1 MAWSS
6 NDQYKIIADKIV
18 SSDPDMVISV
28 AGGLYIN
35 DKSEAN
41 KVATISDLSAGG
53 EVATIE
59 DIAGSQ
65 LLLETGPQT
74 ANYTLQLSDLNKV
87 VAMDGTTLTVFV
99 PLDADVAFP
108 IGAVVYA
115 YDLDAST
122 FTVAGVAGVTVRNAG
137 TVTQYSRISIYKR
150 ATNEWVMHL

>member
-1 MAWSS
+1 MA
-6 NDQYKIIADKIV
+6 DEYKVVADKIV
-18 SSDPDMVISV
+18 SHESDVVVSV
-28 AGGLYIN
+28 SGGLYIN
-35 DKSEAN
+35 SISN
-41 KVATISDLSAGG
+41 NTKVATIGDLSAGG

-59 DIAGSQ
+59 DIASSQ
-65 LLLETGPQT
+65 LLLETGPHT
-74 ANYTLQLSDLNKV
+74 ADYTLQLSDLNKV
-87 VAMDGTTLTVFV
+87 VTMDGTTLTVFV

-108 IGAVVYA
+108 MGAVVYA